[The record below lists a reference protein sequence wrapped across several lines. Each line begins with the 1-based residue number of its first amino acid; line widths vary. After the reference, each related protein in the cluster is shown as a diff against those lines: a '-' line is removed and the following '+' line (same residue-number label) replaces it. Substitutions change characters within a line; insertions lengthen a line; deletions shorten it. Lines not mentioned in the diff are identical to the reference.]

1 MSAYQK
7 LDERVPAYESGALT
21 YEVNLEAQMAT
32 VQAVPERLQINAV
45 YINEI
50 HACCIIASVLNF
62 ICCSCFGIPALI
74 FTILGVEADTRRDK
88 EIAQRHRLYMF
99 IFNIVGCILFWV
111 RLGAYIVSG
120 FVYYEGITFISS
132 LLSAD

>member
-7 LDERVPAYESGALT
+7 LDERVPAYESGAPT

-32 VQAVPERLQINAV
+32 VQAVPERLQINVV

-50 HACCIIASVLNF
+50 HACCIIVSVLNF

-74 FTILGVEADTRRDK
+74 FTILGVEADTRREK

-99 IFNIVGCILFWV
+99 IFNIIGCILFGIS
-111 RLGAYIVSG
+111 LGAYIVLP
-120 FVYYEGITFISS
+120 FVYYGGMTLIASV
-132 LLSAD
+132 LSAD